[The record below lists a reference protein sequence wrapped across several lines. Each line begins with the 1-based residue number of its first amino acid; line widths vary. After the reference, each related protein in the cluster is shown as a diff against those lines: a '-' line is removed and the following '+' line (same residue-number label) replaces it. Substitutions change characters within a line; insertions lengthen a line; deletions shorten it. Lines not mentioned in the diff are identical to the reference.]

1 MTATTAPLRAVPP
14 AHVPEALVYDFDYI
28 RDEGILADPHG
39 RMAQIATTLPPLF
52 WTPHHGGHWV
62 VNNRKLLAEAAT
74 DVTRFSS
81 KSASIPPIPGDPKL
95 IPLTFDPPVHT
106 AYRIPLNPHFSPKG
120 VARLE
125 ATVRSMTDALIDAVI
140 DKGRCEFL
148 HEVAEPLPVVLF
160 MQMAGMPTDR
170 VKEFRHLAETA
181 TASPDP
187 AARGAAIGAIG
198 AILAETVTARIA
210 EPRDDLI
217 SHIVAADVGG
227 RKLEFHEIVN
237 YAVLLFL
244 GGLETVVNAI
254 SFDVRYLALH
264 PDVQDE
270 LRADPASLPRAIEE
284 LLRLHG
290 IPVTARRVAVDTRL
304 GDVDLRQEDLVMMLL
319 PAINFDPA
327 AYTDAGSFCP
337 MRKEAHVSF
346 NMGPHRCLGANL
358 ARLELRVFFEQ
369 WLARVP
375 RFRLDPAKPPRFF
388 GGLNLA
394 VRSLDIEWT

>member
-1 MTATTAPLRAVPP
+1 
-14 AHVPEALVYDFDYI
+14 
-28 RDEGILADPHG
+28 
-39 RMAQIATTLPPLF
+39 
-52 WTPHHGGHWV
+52 
-62 VNNRKLLAEAAT
+62 
-74 DVTRFSS
+74 
-81 KSASIPPIPGDPKL
+81 
-95 IPLTFDPPVHT
+95 
-106 AYRIPLNPHFSPKG
+106 
-120 VARLE
+120 
-125 ATVRSMTDALIDAVI
+125 MTDALIDAVI

-160 MQMAGMPTDR
+160 MQMAGLPSDR
-170 VKEFRHLAETA
+170 IKEFRHLAEEA

-187 AARGAAIGAIG
+187 AARGAALGAIG

-217 SHIVAADVGG
+217 SHIITADVGG
-227 RKLEFHEIVN
+227 RKLEFGEVVN

-254 SFDVRYLALH
+254 SFSVRYLALH
-264 PDVQDE
+264 PDVQDG

-290 IPVTARRVAVDTRL
+290 IPMTARRVATDTRL
-304 GDVDLRQEDLVMMLL
+304 GDVELRQEDLVMLLL
-319 PAINFDPA
+319 PAINYDPA
-327 AYTDAGSFCP
+327 AYSDAGSFCP
-337 MRKEAHVSF
+337 MRKESHVSF
-346 NMGPHRCLGANL
+346 NMGPHRCMGANL

-394 VRSLDIEWT
+394 VRSLDLEWT